1 MENLTS
7 AAPLTPQY
15 SAIQSRYNSD
25 ALVLESILPNTSDN
39 SDASVVEIDRVSQTL
54 SLSSDQILAK
64 LNALL
69 KDKLP
74 AGIESLNVDD
84 YTPEKTADSIVGSI
98 TALFA
103 NFQSSNPELSPE
115 QQLSHFMAA
124 ARSGVDEGYSD
135 AYETLD
141 GLGAFSF
148 DGVKSG
154 IEQTKILI
162 TQKLTAFEAAQK
174 KSLGID
180 SVQKPSA
187 EITAEALLSQG
198 GLRLAA

>member
-7 AAPLTPQY
+7 AAQLTPQY
-15 SAIQSRYNSD
+15 SAIQSRYNAD
-25 ALVLESILPNTSDN
+25 ALVLESILPVNSDN
-39 SDASVVEIDRVSQTL
+39 TDSSVVEINRVNQGL
-54 SLSSDQILAK
+54 SLTADQILSK
-64 LNALL
+64 LNEFL

-74 AGIESLNVDD
+74 AGIESLKPDD
-84 YTPEKTADSIVGSI
+84 FTPEKTASSIVTSI
-98 TALFA
+98 TALFS
-103 NFQSSNPELSPE
+103 NYKSSNPELSPD
-115 QQLSHFMAA
+115 QQLERFMAA
-124 ARSGVDEGYSD
+124 ARSGVDKGYSD

-162 TQKLTAFEAAQK
+162 AQKLDAFETAQK

-180 SVQKPSA
+180 SVQAPSA
-187 EITAEALLSQG
+187 GITKEALLSQG